1 MEYILGIDIGTGS
14 TKGVAV
20 DLQYKPI
27 GRSQSFYPTTSS
39 EPGYSEQNPLLI
51 WEACCKVI
59 TEQINLRGRSPKIIS
74 LSCAMHSLIAV
85 DSGGEAIIPMMTW
98 ADNRAANFADQLL
111 SQGSGIEI
119 YLKTGTP
126 VHAMSPLCKIGWIR
140 SHLPEVFSRTE
151 KFISIKEYIWFK
163 LFGVFEIDHSVA
175 SCTGLMEL
183 DNLCWHPAALNA
195 AGIQEEQLSRL
206 VSTAFYRAFPEAIPG
221 MEAVKAG
228 VPVVIGATD
237 GCLANLGTGAIAPG
251 IGALTIGTSG
261 ALRVSAE
268 CSRFN
273 KEAMTFSYR
282 LDEKIYIN
290 GGPVNNGGIALK
302 WQLKNILGTSQLR
315 EEDYETAFRSVSNLG
330 PGADG
335 LLFLPYLQGERAPV
349 WDARSCGVFFGLN
362 LSHTSDHM
370 TRAVIEGICFALED
384 VLNALERSGQ
394 QVDRIHVSG
403 GFVAS
408 AVWLQILADITGK
421 ELVLISVDDASAIGA
436 TILAAKAI
444 GLESDYPMPNIK
456 EATRI
461 YPDKQSHKKYMEI
474 FEIYVALYP
483 ALKEQM
489 HRLHKL
495 SNNPSSAGL
504 L

>member
-20 DLQYKPI
+20 DLQYKPV
-27 GRSQSFYPTTSS
+27 GSSQSFYPTSSS
-39 EPGYSEQNPLLI
+39 EPGYSEQDPLLI

-74 LSCAMHSLIAV
+74 LSCAMHSLIAA
-85 DSGGEAIIPMMTW
+85 DSRGEAIIPMMTW
-98 ADNRAANFADQLL
+98 ADNRAADFADELL
-111 SQGSGIEI
+111 LHGSGTEI

-140 SHLPEVFSRTE
+140 IHLPEVFSRTE

-175 SCTGLMEL
+175 SCTGLMNL
-183 DNLCWHPAALNA
+183 DKLCWYPAALTA
-195 AGIQEEQLSRL
+195 AGIQEKQLSEL
-206 VSTAFYRAFPEAIPG
+206 VSTTFYRTFPDAIPG
-221 MEAVKAG
+221 MEDVTAG
-228 VPVVIGATD
+228 IPVVIGATD
-237 GCLANLGTGAIAPG
+237 GCLANLGTGAVAPG

-261 ALRVSAE
+261 ALRVAAE

-302 WQLKNILGTSQLR
+302 WQLKNMLGTSQLS
-315 EEDYETAFRSVSNLG
+315 EEDYETAFCSISDLG

-349 WDARSCGVFFGLN
+349 WDARSCGVFFGLR
-362 LSHTSDHM
+362 LSHTPSHM

-384 VLNALERSGQ
+384 VLNALQQSGQ
-394 QVDRIHVSG
+394 QVDKIHVSG
-403 GFVAS
+403 GFVS
-408 AVWLQILADITGK
+408 SSVWLQILADITGK
-421 ELVLISVDDASAIGA
+421 ELVMVSADDASAIGA
-436 TILAAKAI
+436 ALLAAKAT
-444 GLESDYPMPNIK
+444 GLASDYPLPDVQG
-456 EATRI
+456 ARRI
-461 YPDKQSHKKYMEI
+461 YPDKKGHQKYMEI
-474 FEIYVALYP
+474 FEVYVKLYP

-489 HRLHKL
+489 HRLHNL
-495 SNNPSSAGL
+495 SNSSADPG
-504 L
+504 